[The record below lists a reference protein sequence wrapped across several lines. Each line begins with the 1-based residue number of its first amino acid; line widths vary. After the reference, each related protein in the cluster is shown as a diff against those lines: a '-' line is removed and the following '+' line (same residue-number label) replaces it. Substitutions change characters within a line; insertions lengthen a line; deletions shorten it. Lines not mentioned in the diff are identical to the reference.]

1 MKHRTPDAGSRAVL
15 AARAEASAWITRLH
29 GPHRTPEMEAGF
41 RRWLAERPE
50 NAQEFEGLT
59 EVWDLLPASV
69 PSRAASRLERWEHS
83 AEAQELQ
90 ALREQRPSPSRLARS
105 RRPRAA
111 FALAACAVLMLAV
124 LGAYRFWPDPSYAT
138 AVGEQRVVRLD
149 DGTRISLNSGSHVV
163 AAYGESERRVRLTR
177 GEVLFEVARD
187 AGRPFV
193 VAVGDHSVTA
203 LGTSFVVRRDA
214 RQVAVTL
221 IEGKVAVA
229 SASSVG
235 QRGQGGH
242 ATAPSAPPEILAP
255 GQRLILAASAP
266 PRIDTP
272 RLEAV
277 TAWRRGEVVLDDTP
291 LAEAVA
297 EMNRY
302 DRTVIVIDSPEAAAL
317 IVSGLYHTG
326 DSAGFAESV
335 AQMYGLQVVEREG
348 RIHLKK

>member
-1 MKHRTPDAGSRAVL
+1 MKHQTADAGSRAVL

-29 GPHRTPEMEAGF
+29 GPDRTPEMEAGF

-69 PSRAASRLERWEHS
+69 PSRAAPRLERWEHS
-83 AEAQELQ
+83 AEARELQ
-90 ALREQRPSPSRLARS
+90 ALREQRPSPSRPLRS

-111 FALAACAVLMLAV
+111 FALAACAVLMLAG

-163 AAYGESERRVRLTR
+163 AAYGEGERRVRLTR

-193 VAVGDHSVTA
+193 VAVDGHSVTA

-229 SASSVG
+229 SGSSAG
-235 QRGQGGH
+235 QRGGH
-242 ATAPSAPPEILAP
+242 ATEPSPPAEILAP
-255 GQRLILAASAP
+255 GQRLTLVASAP

-302 DRTVIVIDSPEAAAL
+302 DRTVIVIDSPEAAEL

-335 AQMYGLQVVEREG
+335 AQMYGLRVVESEG
-348 RIHLKK
+348 RIHLTK